1 MHPENKRIAMNIN
14 SKAKGFVCG
23 AVAAATYGMNPLFT
37 LPLYK
42 EGMSVDSVLF
52 YRYGFAVLIL
62 GILMKIQGQ
71 SFALK
76 KNEILPLVVG
86 GLLFS
91 ASSLL
96 LFMSYK
102 HMDAGIAS
110 TILFVYPLMVAVIM
124 FLFFREKISLLTVF
138 CILMALSGIGMLYK
152 GDGGE
157 TLSLIGML
165 LVILSSLSYAIYIVG
180 VNHSTL
186 KLMSTAKLTF
196 YALLFGLSIYIVRSN
211 FCTELQAIPSLP
223 AWGNILA
230 MAFLPTVISLICT
243 AISIHSIGS
252 TSTAIMGAL
261 EPIHSIGSTSTA
273 IMGALEPV
281 TALFFGVMIFGERL
295 TPRLMLGILMILVA
309 VTFIVVGKSVMEKI
323 NHLFMQLMHRR

>member
-1 MHPENKRIAMNIN
+1 MHPEKMNIIMNIN

-62 GILMKIQGQ
+62 GILMKVQGQ

-76 KNEILPLVVG
+76 KNEVLPLIVG

-96 LFMSYK
+96 LFLSYK

-110 TILFVYPLMVAVIM
+110 TILFVYPVMVALIM
-124 FLFFREKISLLTVF
+124 FLFFHEKVSLLTVF
-138 CILMALSGIGMLYK
+138 CILLALSGIGLLYK
-152 GDGGE
+152 GEGGE
-157 TLSLIGML
+157 TLSLVGML
-165 LVILSSLSYAIYIVG
+165 LVILSSLSYAVYIVG
-180 VNHSTL
+180 VNHSTP

-196 YALLFGLSIYIVRSN
+196 YALLFGLSIYIVRLN
-211 FCTELQAIPSLP
+211 FCSDLQAVPSLP
-223 AWGNILA
+223 AYRVIFWQWLSC
-230 MAFLPTVISLICT
+230 LP
-243 AISIHSIGS
+243 
-252 TSTAIMGAL
+252 
-261 EPIHSIGSTSTA
+261 
-273 IMGALEPV
+273 
-281 TALFFGVMIFGERL
+281 
-295 TPRLMLGILMILVA
+295 
-309 VTFIVVGKSVMEKI
+309 
-323 NHLFMQLMHRR
+323 

>member
-1 MHPENKRIAMNIN
+1 MNIN

-62 GILMKIQGQ
+62 GILMKVQGQ

-76 KNEILPLVVG
+76 KNEVLPLIVG

-96 LFMSYK
+96 LFLCYK

-110 TILFVYPLMVAVIM
+110 TILFVYPVMVALIM
-124 FLFFREKISLLTVF
+124 FLFFHEKVSLLTVF
-138 CILMALSGIGMLYK
+138 CLV
-152 GDGGE
+152 
-157 TLSLIGML
+157 GML
-165 LVILSSLSYAIYIVG
+165 LVILSSLSYAVYIVG

-196 YALLFGLSIYIVRSN
+196 YALLFGLSIYIVRLN
-211 FCTELQAIPSLP
+211 FCSDLQAVPSLP

-230 MAFLPTVISLICT
+230 MAFLPTVISLVCT
-243 AISIHSIGS
+243 AVSIHTIGS
-252 TSTAIMGAL
+252 TSTAIL
-261 EPIHSIGSTSTA
+261 
-273 IMGALEPV
+273 GALEPV

-309 VTFIVVGKSVMEKI
+309 VTFIVVGKP
-323 NHLFMQLMHRR
+323 LMTFLKEEVAGGMKRKLTR

>member
-1 MHPENKRIAMNIN
+1 
-14 SKAKGFVCG
+14 
-23 AVAAATYGMNPLFT
+23 MNPLFT

-152 GDGGE
+152 GDSGE

-261 EPIHSIGSTSTA
+261 TEYHNTEKKSSYW
-273 IMGALEPV
+273 
-281 TALFFGVMIFGERL
+281 FER
-295 TPRLMLGILMILVA
+295 
-309 VTFIVVGKSVMEKI
+309 SH
-323 NHLFMQLMHRR
+323 NSRRGRTNTMY

>member
-1 MHPENKRIAMNIN
+1 MHPEKMNIIMNIN

-62 GILMKIQGQ
+62 GILMKVQGQ

-76 KNEILPLVVG
+76 KNEVLPLIVG

-96 LFMSYK
+96 LFLSYK

-110 TILFVYPLMVAVIM
+110 TILFVYPVMVALIM
-124 FLFFREKISLLTVF
+124 FLFFHEKVSLLTVF
-138 CILMALSGIGMLYK
+138 CILLALSGIGLLYK
-152 GDGGE
+152 GEGGE
-157 TLSLIGML
+157 TLSLVGML
-165 LVILSSLSYAIYIVG
+165 LVILSSLSYAVYIVG

-196 YALLFGLSIYIVRSN
+196 YALLFGLSIYIVRLN
-211 FCTELQAIPSLP
+211 FCSDLQAVPSLP

-230 MAFLPTVISLICT
+230 MAFLPTVISLVCT
-243 AISIHSIGS
+243 AVSIHT
-252 TSTAIMGAL
+252 TSTAIL
-261 EPIHSIGSTSTA
+261 
-273 IMGALEPV
+273 GALEPV

-309 VTFIVVGKSVMEKI
+309 VTFIVVGKP
-323 NHLFMQLMHRR
+323 LMTFLKEEVAGGMKRKLTR

>member
-1 MHPENKRIAMNIN
+1 MHPEKMNIIMNIN

-62 GILMKIQGQ
+62 GILMKVQRQ

-76 KNEILPLVVG
+76 KNEVLPLIVG

-91 ASSLL
+91 ASSLFL
-96 LFMSYK
+96 SYK

-110 TILFVYPLMVAVIM
+110 TILFVYPVMVALIM
-124 FLFFREKISLLTVF
+124 FLFFHEKVSLLTVF
-138 CILMALSGIGMLYK
+138 CILLALSGIGLLYK
-152 GDGGE
+152 GEGGE
-157 TLSLIGML
+157 TLSLVGML
-165 LVILSSLSYAIYIVG
+165 LVILSSLSYAVYIVG

-196 YALLFGLSIYIVRSN
+196 YALLFGLSIYIVRLN
-211 FCTELQAIPSLP
+211 FCSDLQAVPSLP

-230 MAFLPTVISLICT
+230 MAFLPTVISLVCT
-243 AISIHSIGS
+243 AVSIHTIGS
-252 TSTAIMGAL
+252 TSTAIL
-261 EPIHSIGSTSTA
+261 
-273 IMGALEPV
+273 GALEPV

-309 VTFIVVGKSVMEKI
+309 VTFIVVGKP
-323 NHLFMQLMHRR
+323 LMTFLKEEVAGGMKRKLTR

>member
-1 MHPENKRIAMNIN
+1 MHPEKMNIIMNIN

-62 GILMKIQGQ
+62 GILMKVQGQ

-76 KNEILPLVVG
+76 KNEVLPLIVG

-96 LFMSYK
+96 LFLSYK

-110 TILFVYPLMVAVIM
+110 TILFVYPVMVALIM
-124 FLFFREKISLLTVF
+124 FLFFHEKVSLLTVF
-138 CILMALSGIGMLYK
+138 CILLALSGIGLLYK
-152 GDGGE
+152 GEGGE
-157 TLSLIGML
+157 TLSLVGML
-165 LVILSSLSYAIYIVG
+165 LVILSSLSYAVYIVG

-196 YALLFGLSIYIVRSN
+196 YALLFGLSIYIVRLN
-211 FCTELQAIPSLP
+211 F
-223 AWGNILA
+223 
-230 MAFLPTVISLICT
+230 FLRV
-243 AISIHSIGS
+243 
-252 TSTAIMGAL
+252 
-261 EPIHSIGSTSTA
+261 
-273 IMGALEPV
+273 
-281 TALFFGVMIFGERL
+281 
-295 TPRLMLGILMILVA
+295 LG
-309 VTFIVVGKSVMEKI
+309 
-323 NHLFMQLMHRR
+323 R

>member
-1 MHPENKRIAMNIN
+1 MNISN
-14 SKAKGFVCG
+14 KAKGFVCG

-42 EGMSVDSVLF
+42 EGLSVDSVLF
-52 YRYGFAVLIL
+52 YRYAFAVLIL

-76 KNEILPLVVG
+76 KNEVLPLLAG

-110 TILFVYPLMVAVIM
+110 TILFVYPVMVAVIM
-124 FLFFREKISLLTVF
+124 FLFFHEKISLLTVF

-152 GDGGE
+152 GDSGE

-165 LVILSSLSYAIYIVG
+165 LVILSSLSYAIYIVHTQ
-180 VNHSTL
+180 NHVDSQTDFLCLAFRAVHLCSPSEFYDRSTGSSFFSG
-186 KLMSTAKLTF
+186 MGQYT
-196 YALLFGLSIYIVRSN
+196 
-211 FCTELQAIPSLP
+211 
-223 AWGNILA
+223 GNGFSAYCYFTYLY
-230 MAFLPTVISLICT
+230 
-243 AISIHSIGS
+243 G
-252 TSTAIMGAL
+252 
-261 EPIHSIGSTSTA
+261 
-273 IMGALEPV
+273 
-281 TALFFGVMIFGERL
+281 
-295 TPRLMLGILMILVA
+295 
-309 VTFIVVGKSVMEKI
+309 
-323 NHLFMQLMHRR
+323 HLDT

>member
-1 MHPENKRIAMNIN
+1 MHPEKMNIIMNIN

-52 YRYGFAVLIL
+52 YCYGFAVLIL
-62 GILMKIQGQ
+62 GILMKVQGQ

-76 KNEILPLVVG
+76 KNEVLPLIVG

-96 LFMSYK
+96 LFLSYK
-102 HMDAGIAS
+102 HMDA
-110 TILFVYPLMVAVIM
+110 
-124 FLFFREKISLLTVF
+124 
-138 CILMALSGIGMLYK
+138 LSGIGLLYK
-152 GDGGE
+152 GEGGE
-157 TLSLIGML
+157 TLSLVGML
-165 LVILSSLSYAIYIVG
+165 LVILSSLSYAVYIVG

-196 YALLFGLSIYIVRSN
+196 YALLFGLSIYIVRLN
-211 FCTELQAIPSLP
+211 FCSDLQAVPSLP

-230 MAFLPTVISLICT
+230 MAFLPTVISLVCT
-243 AISIHSIGS
+243 AVSIHTIGS
-252 TSTAIMGAL
+252 TSTAIL
-261 EPIHSIGSTSTA
+261 
-273 IMGALEPV
+273 GALEPV

-309 VTFIVVGKSVMEKI
+309 VTFIVVGKP
-323 NHLFMQLMHRR
+323 LMTFLKEEVAGGMKRKLTR

>member
-1 MHPENKRIAMNIN
+1 LHPEKMNIIMNIN

-62 GILMKIQGQ
+62 GILMKVQRQ

-76 KNEILPLVVG
+76 KNEVLPLIVG

-96 LFMSYK
+96 LFLSYK

-110 TILFVYPLMVAVIM
+110 TILFVYPVMVALIM
-124 FLFFREKISLLTVF
+124 FLFFHEKVSLLTVF
-138 CILMALSGIGMLYK
+138 CILLALSGIGLLYK
-152 GDGGE
+152 GEGGE
-157 TLSLIGML
+157 TLSLVGML
-165 LVILSSLSYAIYIVG
+165 LVILSSLSYAVYIVG

-196 YALLFGLSIYIVRSN
+196 YALLFGLSIYIVRLN
-211 FCTELQAIPSLP
+211 FCSDLQAVPSLP

-230 MAFLPTVISLICT
+230 MAFLPTVISLVCT
-243 AISIHSIGS
+243 AVSIGS
-252 TSTAIMGAL
+252 TSTAIL
-261 EPIHSIGSTSTA
+261 
-273 IMGALEPV
+273 GALEPV

-309 VTFIVVGKSVMEKI
+309 VTFIVVGKP
-323 NHLFMQLMHRR
+323 LMTFLKEEVAGGMKRKLTR